1 MLVLNFDSLTIA
13 GFAVVVAVAITLLV
27 ICKLKGCDKPI
38 C

>member
-1 MLVLNFDSLTIA
+1 MFYVDSLTIA
-13 GFAVVVAVAITLLV
+13 GLAFATAVVFVLFV